1 MNPTLPVRTENA
13 WHASPSAAARL
24 PAGSATEAATGFAS
38 HSWLSAL
45 MDEVDL
51 GLMVLARDG
60 GLLFINGCA
69 EQMMSN
75 GDHPWASND
84 GSRWQLT
91 ALGAELLSA
100 VETTLARRTRKL
112 LQLSPAAGGQVVAV
126 LPFDAL
132 PNAALV
138 NLGRPQICEPLSI
151 QCFAISHGLTSS
163 ETQVLVHLCNGLR
176 PAEIASR
183 QGVLVSTV
191 RTQISALRCKAG
203 CGSIDALIRR
213 VALLPPMRSA
223 LGRRLSRATHPVQ

>member
-1 MNPTLPVRTENA
+1 MNPTLSGRADAA
-13 WHASPSAAARL
+13 WHASPSAATRMA
-24 PAGSATEAATGFAS
+24 PASVTQAAAMRAGHT
-38 HSWLSAL
+38 WLGAL

-51 GLMVLARDG
+51 GLLVVARSG

-69 EQMMSN
+69 EQMMSS
-75 GDHPWASND
+75 GDHPWASTE
-84 GSRWQLT
+84 GGHWQLT
-91 ALGAELLSA
+91 ALGAELLRA
-100 VETTLARRTRKL
+100 VETTLARRTRKML
-112 LQLSPAAGGQVVAV
+112 RLSPAAGGQVVAV

-132 PNAALV
+132 PDAALV

-176 PAEIASR
+176 PTEIASR
-183 QGVLVSTV
+183 QGVLMSTV

-213 VALLPPMRSA
+213 VAMLPPMRSA
-223 LGRRLSRATHPVQ
+223 LGRSLPRSTHPVQ